1 MLKNEIYDKN
11 IERIIFNN
19 IFVKFLLPVL
29 ELKIILYKNGEF
41 KVDMLIIPNNN
52 KISLKNKNFR
62 KNYIIHYCIIFYFN
76 LRVIY
81 HLAFNTIHI
90 FYENIRFEKFI
101 IGNFIIVS
109 ISMKNDF
116 NGKHYSRTTRIERTH
131 AWRTNPLYHTSKN
144 CRLCK

>member
-1 MLKNEIYDKN
+1 MLKNKIYDKN

-29 ELKIILYKNGEF
+29 ELKIIYIRMEIY
-41 KVDMLIIPNNN
+41 IIPNNN

-62 KNYIIHYCIIFYFN
+62 KNYIVHYCIIFYFN

-81 HLAFNTIHI
+81 HLTFNTIHI

-101 IGNFIIVS
+101 IGNFIIF
-109 ISMKNDF
+109 IILLF
-116 NGKHYSRTTRIERTH
+116 PY
-131 AWRTNPLYHTSKN
+131 L
-144 CRLCK
+144 